1 MQQDIFWLVAAV
13 SAIVI
18 AVSVAVIAWAL
29 ARLAAEAGRA
39 ADETHGLVQ
48 VLREELPQTLDALQ
62 RASASPH
69 GSRPRSPC
77 RKWPSRSFF
86 GARCLV
92 LHEARKALGELLAAE
107 AEATMVAVRELSGS
121 VNDIVRGPA
130 DTVTGVKRSARMVG
144 GGIASGADRLR
155 RVITG
160 EHEDE

>member
-1 MQQDIFWLVAAV
+1 MQQDIFWLVAAG
-13 SAIVI
+13 SAIVV

-29 ARLAAEAGRA
+29 ARLAADAGRT
-39 ADETHGLVQ
+39 ADETHGLVE
-48 VLREELPQTLDALQ
+48 VLRQELPPTLAALQ
-62 RASASPH
+62 RSSASLEQLAAE
-69 GSRPRSPC
+69 SA
-77 RKWPSRSFF
+77 
-86 GARCLV
+86 ARLLTV
-92 LHEARKALGELLAAE
+92 DQLAAE